1 MNQRIAIEAPPK
13 PPPSKNLKG
22 MVPPH
27 PMLPQI
33 PFFVGIV
40 GPRHS
45 GKTVLLYNLLSTKPG
60 MYGKTFKKENIVFFS
75 PTKDKDPTLHALK
88 LKNVYGPPTSAEW
101 LVNNIVEQQKAFA
114 EIDDLTGVLMVF
126 DDITQIRDAWKPLE
140 NLSYLG
146 RHDHIHVLYV
156 SHKIS
161 SIPRGI
167 RTQTQ
172 QWILFKPHEES
183 ERQWILE
190 TFSRSR
196 TYDIWNDAMMRAWKI
211 PHNFVYIDF
220 ERKDPNE
227 VYRSGFNDPL
237 FTSEEIFILE
247 NGMNDDIVQ
256 EETMEKSETI
266 IKDESS

>member
-1 MNQRIAIEAPPK
+1 MTSRVDISAPPK
-13 PPPSKNLKG
+13 KPNSKN
-22 MVPPH
+22 MENMDHPH
-27 PMLPQI
+27 INLPQI

-45 GKTVLLYNLLSTKPG
+45 GKTVLLYNLLSPKKG
-60 MYGKTFKKENIVFFS
+60 MYGNTFKKQNIVFYS
-75 PTKDKDPTLHALK
+75 PTKDKDPTLHSLK
-88 LKNVYGPPTSAEW
+88 LLNVYGPPTSAQW
-101 LVNNIVEQQKAFA
+101 LVDSVVEQQKSFA

-126 DDITQIRDAWKPLE
+126 DDITQIKDAWKPLE
-140 NLSYLG
+140 TLSYLG

-196 TYDIWNDAMMRAWKI
+196 TFDIWNDATTRAWKI

-220 ERKDPNE
+220 ERSNINE
-227 VYRSGFNDPL
+227 IYRSGFNDPL
-237 FTSEEIFILE
+237 FTSFELSILE
-247 NGMNDDIVQ
+247 NGGNVKFSSYNENEIKQDHQNDALL
-256 EETMEKSETI
+256 
-266 IKDESS
+266 

>member
-1 MNQRIAIEAPPK
+1 MNDRVAIDPPPK
-13 PPPSKNLKG
+13 QLPSKNLQG
-22 MVPPH
+22 MDPPH
-27 PMLPQI
+27 PNLPQI
-33 PFFVGIV
+33 PFFVGVV

-45 GKTVLLYNLLSTKPG
+45 GKTVLLYNLLSNKKG
-60 MYGKTFKKENIVFFS
+60 MYGKTFKKQNIVFFS
-75 PTKDKDPTLHALK
+75 PTKDKDPTLHSLK
-88 LKNVYGPPTSAEW
+88 LKNVYGPPTSPEW
-101 LVNNIVEQQKAFA
+101 LVNSVVEQQKSFA

-140 NLSYLG
+140 ELSYLG

-156 SHKIS
+156 SHKLS

-190 TFSRSR
+190 MFSRTR
-196 TYDIWNDAMMRAWKI
+196 TYNIWNDALTRAWKI

-220 ERKDPNE
+220 ERKNNDE
-227 VYRSGFNDPL
+227 IYRSGFNDPL
-237 FTSEEIFILE
+237 FTNEELLFLE
-247 NGMNDDIVQ
+247 NGTNL
-256 EETMEKSETI
+256 EYHEY
-266 IKDESS
+266 SSNVEDKTNLNT